1 MKQRLLRILTLLLV
15 ACLVAVCL
23 IGCKSL
29 EDADLPENMKHAT
42 VAGAYYR
49 LYLPIDWNL
58 LTETGVSG
66 GYASMQNKAV
76 IYVKEYDNPDGLT
89 AADFW
94 STVLVPALLQTFD
107 GGQDVSSLTPMET
120 KLNEHDA
127 LAIAYE
133 GTREKVTYQGQDVI
147 CPKDGKIYVLTYCA
161 RKDLY
166 EGYLG
171 VFDTVKTNFAFKDI
185 PFEPED
191 PVNTVDPDAEAP
203 EGMQLASNDDV
214 AYRFY
219 VPKSWVLD
227 KSVPTSSAYVSESD
241 RSNVNVTV
249 YMPDESA
256 FATVDDYF
264 AFCREEME
272 KAMVIRG
279 EVESEEITLD
289 GCRGKVYRFTADIQ
303 GRAYRFAQAIVSYR
317 GMIYTVTYTATPDAF
332 DTHYEAYLDIL
343 SAFDFRGN

>member
-1 MKQRLLRILTLLLV
+1 MKQRLLRTLTLLLAV
-15 ACLVAVCL
+15 CLLGACL

-29 EDADLPENMKHAT
+29 EDVDLPENMKHAT
-42 VAGAYYR
+42 VEGAYYR
-49 LYLPIDWNL
+49 LYLPNDWNL

-76 IYVKEYDNPDGLT
+76 IYVKEYDNPDALT

-94 STVLVPALLQTFD
+94 SAILVPALLQTFD
-107 GGQDVSSLTPMET
+107 DGQDVSSLTPMET

-133 GTREKVTYQGQDVI
+133 GTREMVTYQGQEVI
-147 CPKDGKIYVLTYCA
+147 CPKDDKIYVLTYCA

-171 VFDTVKTNFAFKDI
+171 VFDTVKTNFAFKDT
-185 PFEPED
+185 PFEPKD
-191 PVNTVDPDAEAP
+191 PINTVDPDAEAP

-227 KSVPTSSAYVSESD
+227 KNLPTSSAYVSESD

-249 YMPDESA
+249 YMPDEGA

-264 AFCREEME
+264 NFCLDEL
-272 KAMVIRG
+272 KQAMTIQG
-279 EVESEEITLD
+279 EVESEEITID
-289 GCRGKVYRFTADIQ
+289 GRKGKVYRYTADIQ
-303 GRAYRFAQAIVSYR
+303 GRAYRFAQAIASYR

-332 DTHYEAYLDIL
+332 DTHYETYLDIL

>member
-1 MKQRLLRILTLLLV
+1 MKQRLLRMLTLLLAV
-15 ACLVAVCL
+15 CLLGACL

-42 VAGAYYR
+42 VEGAYYR
-49 LYLPIDWNL
+49 LYLPNDWNL

-76 IYVKEYDNPDGLT
+76 IYVKEYDNPDALT

-94 STVLVPALLQTFD
+94 SAILVPALLQTFD
-107 GGQDVSSLTPMET
+107 DGQDVSSLTPMET

-133 GTREKVTYQGQDVI
+133 GTREMVTYQGQEVI
-147 CPKDGKIYVLTYCA
+147 CPKDDKIYVLTYCA

-171 VFDTVKTNFAFKDI
+171 VFDTVKTNFAFKDT
-185 PFEPED
+185 PFEPKD
-191 PVNTVDPDAEAP
+191 PINTVDPDAEAP

-219 VPKSWVLD
+219 VPKNWVLD
-227 KSVPTSSAYVSESD
+227 KSLPTSSAYVSESD
-241 RSNVNVTV
+241 RSNVNVTSFLPEETYATAEQYWESCLSQLKTVMTLTSEVTVTETTLDGRPANIYV
-249 YMPDESA
+249 YS
-256 FATVDDYF
+256 ATVDGTSF
-264 AFCREEME
+264 
-272 KAMVIRG
+272 
-279 EVESEEITLD
+279 
-289 GCRGKVYRFTADIQ
+289 
-303 GRAYRFAQAIVSYR
+303 RFAQAIATYR
-317 GMIYTVTYTATPDAF
+317 NMIYTVTYTATPDTF
-332 DTHYEAYLDIL
+332 DTHYPAYLDIL
-343 SAFDFRGN
+343 SAFNFRGN

>member
-1 MKQRLLRILTLLLV
+1 MKLRFLRVLTLLL
-15 ACLVAVCL
+15 AVCL
-23 IGCKSL
+23 CAVGLVACKSG

-49 LYLPIDWNL
+49 LYLPADWNL

-76 IYVKEYDNPDGLT
+76 IYVKEYDNPDELT

-94 STVLVPALLQTFD
+94 STVLVPALLETFD
-107 GGQDVSSLTPMET
+107 GSSEVTSGEPLSGKLGDV
-120 KLNEHDA
+120 DA
-127 LAIAYE
+127 LTFAYE
-133 GTREKVTYQGQDVI
+133 GTREMVTYQGQDVV
-147 CPKDGKIYVLTYCA
+147 CLKDGKVYVLTYCA

-171 VFDTVKTNFAFKDI
+171 VFNTVKTNFAFKDI
-185 PFEPED
+185 PFEPDE
-191 PVNTVDPDAEAP
+191 PINTVDPNAEAP

-219 VPKSWVLD
+219 VPASWVLD
-227 KSVPTSSAYVSESD
+227 KSLPTSSAYVSESD

-249 YMPDESA
+249 FMPDEGQFSS
-256 FATVDDYF
+256 VDAYF
-264 AFCREEME
+264 DFCKSELETTMTFE
-272 KAMVIRG
+272 G
-279 EVESEEITLD
+279 EVESEEFTLD
-289 GCRGKVYRFTADIQ
+289 GCKGKMYRYTATF
-303 GRAYRFAQAIVSYR
+303 GGKTYRFAQTIASYR
-317 GMIYTVTYTATPDAF
+317 GMIYTVTYTAKVDTF
-332 DTHYEAYLDIL
+332 DTHYQSYRDIL